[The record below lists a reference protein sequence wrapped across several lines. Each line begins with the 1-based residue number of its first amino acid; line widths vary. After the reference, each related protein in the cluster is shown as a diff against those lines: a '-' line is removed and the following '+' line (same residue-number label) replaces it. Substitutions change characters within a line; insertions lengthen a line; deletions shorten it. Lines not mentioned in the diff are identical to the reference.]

1 MAERRMFAKSVIES
15 DSFLEMP
22 ESAKLLYFYLG
33 MYADDDGFISNLK
46 KMLWVTGSSDKDL
59 QLLVDKNYII
69 LFESGI
75 AVIRHWKINNYI
87 RSDRYKETVY
97 QKEKEILEVNSEKE
111 YVLPEN
117 MALYKKATPHKT
129 EKKRRKNDM
138 NNFDRRQY
146 DMDKLEDQLLRSE
159 EKTNVEKD

>member
-46 KMLWVTGSSDKDL
+46 KMLWITGSSDKDL

-69 LFESGI
+69 LFETGI

-87 RSDRYKETVY
+87 RSDRYKETDY
-97 QKEKEILEVNSEKE
+97 QNEKAMLEVNNKKE
-111 YVLPEN
+111 YVLPDN
-117 MALYKKATPHKT
+117 LALYKKTMPKT
-129 EKKRRKNDM
+129 ITKKKRKNDM

-146 DMDKLEDQLLRSE
+146 DMEKLEKELTKSKE
-159 EKTNVEKD
+159 